1 MMILSA
7 LTPQRGIAVMT
18 ITSPTFV
25 LVPGAWQG
33 GWAWQP
39 VARRLREADC
49 VAVTITLP
57 GLADGDE
64 RAGLRLADAVDHV
77 VAEVTRRD
85 LSEVVL
91 VGQSWGGYVIT
102 GAAHGLAGRLAKV
115 IYYNAVVPARGTAM
129 VDENAE
135 YAAMTRAAIEASP
148 DGTISVAR
156 EQVPMLM
163 PEADKQA
170 QDLFFELL
178 VPQPG
183 GYFLDPID
191 VGDVTTLGVPAG
203 YILSED
209 DRALARP
216 GTEFA
221 ARIGLTPVMVSG
233 GHESMLTRPD
243 EVTKALLKI

>member
-1 MMILSA
+1 MTF
-7 LTPQRGIAVMT
+7 TP
-18 ITSPTFV
+18 PTFV

-39 VARRLREADC
+39 VARRLREAGYA
-49 VAVTITLP
+49 AVTITLP

-64 RAGLRLADAVDHV
+64 RTGLRLSDAVDHV
-77 VAEVTRRD
+77 VAEVSRRD

-91 VGQSWGGYVIT
+91 VGHSWGGYVIT
-102 GAAHGLAGRLAKV
+102 GAAHQLAGRLAKV

-135 YAAMTRAAIEASP
+135 YAALMRAAIEASP
-148 DGTISVAR
+148 DGTISVIR
-156 EQVPMLM
+156 EQVPMLV
-163 PEADKQA
+163 PDADEQA
-170 QDLFFELL
+170 QDLLFELL

-183 GYFLDPID
+183 GYFLDPIS

-203 YILSED
+203 YVLSED

-221 ARIGLTPVMVSG
+221 ARIGLTPVMVPG

-243 EVTKALLKI
+243 EVTTALLKI

>member
-1 MMILSA
+1 MT
-7 LTPQRGIAVMT
+7 LTSL
-18 ITSPTFV
+18 TSPTFV

-39 VARRLREADC
+39 VARRLREAGC
-49 VAVTITLP
+49 AAVTITLP

-64 RAGLRLADAVDHV
+64 RAGLRLSDAVDHV
-77 VAEVTRRD
+77 VAEVNRRD
-85 LSEVVL
+85 PSEVVL

-102 GAAHGLAGRLAKV
+102 GAAHELAGRLAKV

-135 YAAMTRAAIEASP
+135 YAAMTRTAIEASP
-148 DGTISVAR
+148 DGTISVVR
-156 EQVPMLM
+156 EQVPILM
-163 PEADKQA
+163 PEADKQT

-183 GYFLDPID
+183 GYFVDPLDVD
-191 VGDVTTLGVPAG
+191 DVTTLGVPVR

-209 DRALARP
+209 DQALARP

-233 GHESMLTRPD
+233 GHESMLTRPN
-243 EVTKALLKI
+243 EVTKALLTI

>member
-1 MMILSA
+1 MVILPI
-7 LTPQRGIAVMT
+7 PQRGITVMT
-18 ITSPTFV
+18 STFPVSV
-25 LVPGAWQG
+25 LVPGAWHG

-39 VARRLREADC
+39 VARRLREAGC
-49 VAVTITLP
+49 AAVTITLP

-64 RAGLRLADAVDHV
+64 RGGLRLSDAVDHV
-77 VAEVTRRD
+77 VAEVSRRD

-91 VGQSWGGYVIT
+91 VGHSWGGYVIT
-102 GAAHGLAGRLAKV
+102 GAAHRLAGRLAKV
-115 IYYNAVVPARGTAM
+115 VYYNAVVPARGTAM
-129 VDENAE
+129 VDENAG
-135 YAAMTRAAIEASP
+135 YAAMIRAAIEASP
-148 DGTISVAR
+148 DGSISVAR
-156 EQVPMLM
+156 EQVPMFM
-163 PEADKQA
+163 PEADEQV
-170 QDLFFELL
+170 QDLLFELL

-221 ARIGLTPVMVSG
+221 GRIGLTPVMVPG
-233 GHESMLTRPD
+233 GHDSMLTRPD
-243 EVTKALLKI
+243 EVTEALLKI